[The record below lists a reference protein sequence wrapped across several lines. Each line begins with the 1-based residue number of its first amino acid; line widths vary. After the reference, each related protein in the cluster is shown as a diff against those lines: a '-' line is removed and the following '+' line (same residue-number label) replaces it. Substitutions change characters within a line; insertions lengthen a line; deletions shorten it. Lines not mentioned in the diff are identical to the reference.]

1 MARSAAEKTLR
12 GTLVAEKLAEN
23 NGEPVWLYVR
33 SPKVAIAVDC
43 PLTPHY
49 TCGFF
54 LFASTWSRDDL
65 RGLIVAMLERG
76 CVSMMFHGERCEEA
90 HHLADDVFVNQG
102 FEKNFGGREDTLMT
116 TSMEGIDLIDA
127 VFNLFCA
134 SPVSQGFVNSG
145 YYVFSFGSAD
155 ENAKLRLLLS
165 DPRKTIRAAAER
177 GALL

>member
-1 MARSAAEKTLR
+1 VASTMNGRSVIVGAERVSDYADK
-12 GTLVAEKLAEN
+12 
-23 NGEPVWLYVR
+23 PVWLYAG
-33 SPKVAIAVDC
+33 STKDAVDFEC
-43 PLTPHY
+43 PLTPHF

-54 LFASTWSRDDL
+54 LFESTWYKHDL
-65 RGLIVAMLERG
+65 RAIIVAMLQRG
-76 CVSMMFHGERCEEA
+76 CVSMMFHGSRCEEA
-90 HHLADDVFVNQG
+90 HDLADDAFVNEG

-116 TSMEGIDLIDA
+116 MWMEGIYLIDA

-177 GALL
+177 NRP